1 MISVAIKKSIT
12 NESEDAKILRDQML
26 CSVID
31 DYKAESVKTT
41 SNGKPYL
48 ENCDIGFSVS
58 HSGGA
63 LLVAVNAGK
72 KVPDSLFYFEG
83 GKEYNIGADIE
94 ALGKR
99 NEESLLRICDKRFSD
114 AEKQAVY
121 TSKDTELAFLD
132 IWTKKE
138 AYLKLIGIGIKG
150 IADADTAALEKDY
163 IFYTEKVSLEGKEY
177 VFSVC
182 VKR

>member
-1 MISVAIKKSIT
+1 MQAVLVVKLLKDVTLYEDYFDGLKLATRVSKFPLKIINAYCGGSYSGNLPEILEPNHAGVFYPQVIENKKI
-12 NESEDAKILRDQML
+12 
-26 CSVID
+26 
-31 DYKAESVKTT
+31 
-41 SNGKPYL
+41 
-48 ENCDIGFSVS
+48 
-58 HSGGA
+58 
-63 LLVAVNAGK
+63 
-72 KVPDSLFYFEG
+72 PDSLFYFEG
-83 GKEYNIGADIE
+83 GKDYNIGADIE

-121 TSKDTELAFLD
+121 TAADKEEQFLRL
-132 IWTKKE
+132 WTKKE

-150 IADADTAALEKDY
+150 IADADTVALEKDY